1 MHWIVAIAV
10 VVLLSGSAMA
20 QKDKAK
26 GKGGG
31 KPEKVAKTRPE
42 KPAKA
47 EKAEK
52 GKPDKAEKVEKGKPE
67 KAEKSKPEKAE
78 GGGRAWH
85 FTTKD
90 GNFNLWLPAGKAL
103 VKGIFVFPFYG
114 TARNFSEYSGLR
126 AMSSDISC
134 AIVGFNAG
142 GKLADGT
149 PVGMPGH
156 DKSPASVLLD
166 ALAELARLSGH
177 PEVKH
182 APLLTFGHSN
192 ATVFSAGFASKV
204 PERVFGWIAFKSAFG
219 ALFSKPKIYNIP
231 GMVISGENDASYF
244 GDQLATVLRL
254 RREHGALMHMIVEPG
269 AGHWPNGT
277 KTYTILM
284 AFMKAAFLMRVPAD
298 SNATAGPV
306 KLIACKESDGWL
318 GRNVDAV
325 RVRQPKFTWKW
336 ERPVDIRQRLEI
348 GAYGEFPCDKTR
360 ASWLPG
366 EDYARKWQ
374 EFCELG
380 VVADYAEVRPSTGIE
395 SMAGGPLAPQVKR
408 LASAHEYKPILDEL
422 RKIAGEAGAP
432 ERAAEAAEIIR
443 RVEARGIE
451 RVAQAERL
459 EVIEPPCAE
468 SAWQDLAA
476 RYAGTTI
483 GDLARRKLKDKSFQ
497 VQLRAWARVDEMK
510 RAEEKLHEVPGAQ
523 RVAGDAKFAKANAQ
537 PLKDMADAAA
547 DLLAHYPQ
555 SRAAAPARIILE
567 RYKIQLPKIK

>member
-1 MHWIVAIAV
+1 MLVMMRWTLVLI
-10 VVLLSGSAMA
+10 VLLAPFRFHFAAAG
-20 QKDKAK
+20 
-26 GKGGG
+26 
-31 KPEKVAKTRPE
+31 EVAP
-42 KPAKA
+42 
-47 EKAEK
+47 
-52 GKPDKAEKVEKGKPE
+52 
-67 KAEKSKPEKAE
+67 
-78 GGGRAWH
+78 AWH
-85 FTTKD
+85 FTTND

-134 AIVGFNAG
+134 AIVGFNDG
-142 GKLADGT
+142 GKLPDGA

-177 PEVKH
+177 PEVEY

-219 ALFSKPKIYNIP
+219 ALFSKPEIYEIP
-231 GMVISGENDASYF
+231 GLVISGENDASYF

-284 AFMKAAFLMRVPAD
+284 AFMKAAFLLRVPAD
-298 SNATAGPV
+298 SDATAGPV
-306 KLIACKESDGWL
+306 TLIACKESDGWL

-325 RVRQPKFTWKW
+325 RVPQPNATWKW

-348 GAYGEFPCDKTR
+348 GAYDEFPCDKTR
-360 ASWLPG
+360 ASWLPTEG
-366 EDYARKWQ
+366 YARKWQ

-380 VVADYAEVRPSTGIE
+380 VVADYAEVRPCTGIE
-395 SMAGGPLAPQVKR
+395 PLAGGLLAPQVKR
-408 LASAHEYKPILDEL
+408 LASAKGLKPILDEL
-422 RKIAGEAGAP
+422 RKVAEDSAAP
-432 ERAAEAAEIIR
+432 ERAAEAREIVR

-451 RVAQAERL
+451 RLAQAERL
-459 EVIEPPCAE
+459 EVIEPPCAA

-476 RYAGTTI
+476 RFAGMTI
-483 GDLARRKLKDKSFQ
+483 GDVARGKLEDKSFQ

-510 RAEEKLHEVPGAQ
+510 RAEEKLQDVPGAQ
-523 RVAGDAKFAKANAQ
+523 RLASDTKFAEANAG
-537 PLKDMADAAA
+537 PLKEIAAAAA
-547 DLLAHYPQ
+547 DLLARYPQ
-555 SRAAAPARIILE
+555 SRAAAPARTILV
-567 RYKIQLPKIK
+567 RYKIHLAGSK